1 MPVAFYPHDDD
12 VQLGSIAER
21 LEILLEGAERFKT
34 SVSELNAKP
43 KDKEE
48 SERLLIPREIKF
60 AYNWQEIARIL
71 KEIRELPEGNAAMK
85 ASKADRL
92 MRLSEV
98 YEVLRSAKMP
108 KLEAV
113 RIALV
118 NEANSLRGGSA
129 GPSK

>member
-21 LEILLEGAERFKT
+21 LELLMEGAERYKS

-43 KDKEE
+43 KDKDET
-48 SERLLIPREIKF
+48 RLLIPREIKF
-60 AYNWQEIARIL
+60 AYNWQEIARVL
-71 KEIRELPEGNAAMK
+71 KEIRDLPEGNTAMK

-92 MRLSEV
+92 MRLSEI
-98 YEVLRSAKMP
+98 YDVLRSAKMP

-118 NEANSLRGGSA
+118 NEANSLRGGTGAS
-129 GPSK
+129 SK

>member
-21 LEILLEGAERFKT
+21 LELLMEGAERYKS
-34 SVSELNAKP
+34 SVSELNAAP
-43 KDKEE
+43 KDKDEATH
-48 SERLLIPREIKF
+48 LLIPREMKF

-71 KEIRELPEGNAAMK
+71 REIRELPEGNAAMK
-85 ASKADRL
+85 SSKADRL
-92 MRLSEV
+92 MRLSEI

-118 NEANSLRGGSA
+118 NEANTLRGAGSA
-129 GPSK
+129 APR